1 VQRPDESPAW
11 QEEQSLGKLGDD
23 LGDGARDI
31 GVNLVVLLG
40 AAAWIQGD
48 LRNEELAREALAVD
62 VVGESSLVLD
72 HEAVQLG
79 PPPEHGSHAGLHAFG
94 AQARLHIVFFF
105 WTSLV
110 HVVTVSPIPRLRQD
124 VCPRSLAG
132 SKLKCEKPTM
142 NIPSYEPAAALEFF
156 KAGGQVESIPAGRTI
171 FRENRLSRRL
181 LLQRDKMYLLLKGRV
196 SLIAGTQELRSVKA
210 GEIFGELAAL
220 ASVPRS
226 ATAVA
231 KTACRVIALDQR
243 QFKKALAKKPSFALM
258 LMKLMVT
265 HLRELVARL
274 KASDAFSGD
283 DALEE
288 SAVFN
293 PRLLADAVRGLS
305 DDPPVSFMRN
315 QVILEEGQLG
325 TRAYVVLQGRVA
337 VTIGGSVVDHIG
349 PGGVLG
355 ELALLDQAPRLA
367 SAVAED
373 NVSLQPISRNAF
385 IALVKLDPEL
395 GAGLLAALAERL
407 LYLTGRLK

>member
-1 VQRPDESPAW
+1 
-11 QEEQSLGKLGDD
+11 
-23 LGDGARDI
+23 
-31 GVNLVVLLG
+31 
-40 AAAWIQGD
+40 
-48 LRNEELAREALAVD
+48 
-62 VVGESSLVLD
+62 
-72 HEAVQLG
+72 
-79 PPPEHGSHAGLHAFG
+79 
-94 AQARLHIVFFF
+94 
-105 WTSLV
+105 
-110 HVVTVSPIPRLRQD
+110 
-124 VCPRSLAG
+124 
-132 SKLKCEKPTM
+132 M

-156 KAGGQVESIPAGRTI
+156 RAGGQVESIPAGRTI
-171 FRENRLSRRL
+171 FRENRLGRRV

-196 SLIAGTQELRSVKA
+196 SLVAGSQELRSVRS
-210 GEIFGELAAL
+210 GEIFGEMSAL
-220 ASVPRS
+220 ANLPRS

-265 HLRELVARL
+265 RLREMVARL
-274 KASDAFSGD
+274 KATDALSGD
-283 DALEE
+283 DAPEE
-288 SAVFN
+288 SSAVFN
-293 PRLLADAVRGLS
+293 PRLLADTVRGLS
-305 DDPPVSFMRN
+305 DDPPVSFLRN

-325 TRAYVVLQGRVA
+325 TRAYVVLEGRVA
-337 VTIGGSVVDHIG
+337 VTIGGNVVDRVG

-407 LYLTGRLK
+407 RYLTGRLK

>member
-1 VQRPDESPAW
+1 
-11 QEEQSLGKLGDD
+11 
-23 LGDGARDI
+23 
-31 GVNLVVLLG
+31 
-40 AAAWIQGD
+40 
-48 LRNEELAREALAVD
+48 
-62 VVGESSLVLD
+62 
-72 HEAVQLG
+72 
-79 PPPEHGSHAGLHAFG
+79 
-94 AQARLHIVFFF
+94 
-105 WTSLV
+105 
-110 HVVTVSPIPRLRQD
+110 
-124 VCPRSLAG
+124 
-132 SKLKCEKPTM
+132 M

-210 GEIFGELAAL
+210 GEIFGEMSAL
-220 ASVPRS
+220 ANVPRT

-258 LMKLMVT
+258 LMKLMVAR
-265 HLRELVARL
+265 LREMVARL
-274 KASDAFSGD
+274 KASGGFSGD

-293 PRLLADAVRGLS
+293 PGVLADTVRGLS
-305 DDPPVSFMRN
+305 DDPPVSFLRN

-337 VTIGGSVVDHIG
+337 VTIGGNVVDRIG

-373 NVSLQPISRNAF
+373 NVALQPISRNAF

-395 GAGLLAALAERL
+395 GAGLLTALAERL
-407 LYLTGRLK
+407 RYLTERLK